1 MRNDA
6 GFSLIESV
14 ISVAVVASGV
24 LGVATLFIMGTGL
37 QLNARDSTVAI
48 NLVVSEVERLRMLP
62 PSNIQRANG
71 GSLTTNGANHF
82 AVRGTTT
89 LRWTVAD
96 GPACGPVQ
104 WAGAAAPIECTKIV
118 TIVGIG
124 QNNRAMTPR
133 IVTQLWR

>member
-48 NLVVSEVERLRMLP
+48 NLVVAEVERLRMLP
-62 PSNIQRANG
+62 PSNVQRANG

-104 WAGAAAPIECTKIV
+104 WAGAGAPVECTKVV

>member
-48 NLVVSEVERLRMLP
+48 NLVVAEVERLRMLP
-62 PSNIQRANG
+62 PANIERANG
-71 GSLTTNGANHF
+71 GNLTANAANHF

-104 WAGAAAPIECTKIV
+104 WAGPTAPVECTKVV